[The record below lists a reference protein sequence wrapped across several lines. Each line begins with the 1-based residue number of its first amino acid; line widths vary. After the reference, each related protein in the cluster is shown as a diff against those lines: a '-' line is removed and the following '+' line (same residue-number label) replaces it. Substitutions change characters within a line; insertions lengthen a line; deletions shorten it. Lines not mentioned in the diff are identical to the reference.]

1 MVIEIEVDDIEVLA
15 KALNNAFLAYGD
27 IVSSINLGLE
37 PQLSSV
43 KYLPLMDLP
52 FEELDCRYNTLK
64 DVYLQI
70 EAKEKELTTQWK
82 ELWQNDKRRENH
94 EPDA

>member
-1 MVIEIEVDDIEVLA
+1 MIIEIEVDDIEVLA

-27 IVSSINLGLE
+27 IISSINLGLE

-52 FEELDCRYNTLK
+52 FEELDRRYNTLK

-70 EAKEKELTTQWK
+70 EAKEKELIK
-82 ELWQNDKRRENH
+82 VKNLSDKT
-94 EPDA
+94 